1 VTVSVSLPNP
11 SSRLV
16 RAAAAE
22 RAAVTRHRARLI
34 EQREDLIR
42 QLRGMD
48 DALAAVDERLAVLG
62 QLAEAPDRAVR
73 AVSSRHATS
82 RIDERDA
89 DAPRHI
95 PASRDNLRGP
105 AIREVAVQVLL
116 AEPSLIEA
124 IHYRRWYELVTD
136 AGYAVVGKD
145 PLAVFLTQVTR
156 SPLVRKAAQPG
167 VYEIDRQAPLRI
179 RQRLEKLQLELRE
192 VTLDAA
198 SPTDLAAVRARRHEL
213 DVAISQLERALEEA
227 VRVLDAT
234 PDRSSSLS
242 PTAYAITRSA

>member
-1 VTVSVSLPNP
+1 VSVSLPNP

-22 RAAVTRHRARLI
+22 HAAVTRHRARLI

-42 QLRGMD
+42 QLRGVD
-48 DALAAVDERLAVLG
+48 DALAAADERLVVLG
-62 QLAEAPDRAVR
+62 QLAGTPDQRATAVPSRDEA
-73 AVSSRHATS
+73 S
-82 RIDERDA
+82 RIGERDA
-89 DAPRHI
+89 DAPRI
-95 PASRDNLRGP
+95 IAASRENLRGP

-124 IHYRRWYELVTD
+124 IHYRRWYELVTE
-136 AGYAVVGKD
+136 AGYAIIGKD

-167 VYEIDRQAPLRI
+167 VYEIDRRAPLRI

-192 VTLDAA
+192 ATLDSS
-198 SPTDLAAVRARRHEL
+198 SPADLAAVRARRHEL
-213 DVAISQLERALEEA
+213 DIAISQLERALEEA
-227 VRVLDAT
+227 MRVLG
-234 PDRSSSLS
+234 RES
-242 PTAYAITRSA
+242 PSYLEASANR